1 MNRGVLKISNRKG
14 QIAKW
19 LACFAGLAL
28 AVVSLV
34 ALNSASAAESP
45 FEIVDAKIT
54 ASSEGVIS
62 EISDFDET
70 KITTSATFHKKDE
83 NIKYLVTIKNT
94 SDKDYTIKNI
104 SDDNKNA
111 YIAYSYD
118 THSDETIKGGES
130 LALEVVATYKT
141 LITDISER
149 HQKFVLSFTVEYE
162 GDVAVPNTGANSIS
176 DGAKNIVPIV
186 AIVVGVGVV
195 MFVLAK
201 SDKIKA
207 PVKVA
212 GVVLIGSVAI
222 SSVANA
228 LAPQFVFKFDNDFE
242 LKSLLEVKYTVRTQT
257 GTVIV
262 PYGETLPIDDPE
274 ITGYSFDGWQTPAGE
289 DVPET
294 MPIVDDMEIIA
305 QLTPIEY
312 EITYDLGDGTVAEAN
327 PRTYTIEDTFTLHN
341 PTLDN
346 YEFSGW
352 SGTGL
357 SGEGNTEVTVPV
369 GETGPRAYVA
379 HYEEIC
385 PQGYICY
392 YANGGNGTMNNQSA
406 SAGGEAILQS
416 TNFDRSGYG
425 FKGWNTKRDG
435 TGTLYGPN
443 ETIVMPESGVL
454 KLYADWLASTGTIQ
468 NYNCANLAS
477 GSVVALTD
485 NRDNQAYAVA
495 KLADGNC
502 WMIES
507 MRLSLDNLLVPMSA
521 ENTNNPASAFAT
533 AVNEQHPASSAK
545 FYNWCLTSD
554 AECVE
559 QIQYDSRNVSRI
571 GADGDPSDPSP
582 GSDYNYWGVKD
593 ARYGY
598 GTYYN
603 WYTATA
609 GNGTFETE
617 TGAVAGDI
625 CPAGW
630 HLPTGG
636 SAGEMNGLFSAVGS
650 PANVRKHPNNFVF
663 GGYRYGTTVYNRY
676 ANFGHNWLSTA
687 SGEADDQ
694 THGGYK
700 ADFSLV
706 IYYGVAATSTESKYY
721 GYAVRC
727 LAD

>member
-1 MNRGVLKISNRKG
+1 MRIAERKG
-14 QIAKW
+14 QKAKW
-19 LACFAGLAL
+19 LAMCAGLML

-34 ALNSASAAESP
+34 ALNSAKAAESP

-83 NIKYLVTIKNT
+83 SIKYLVTIKNT
-94 SDKDYTIKNI
+94 SDEDYTIKNI

-118 THSDETIKGGES
+118 THKDETIKSGES

-162 GDVAVPNTGANSIS
+162 GDVAVPNTGASS
-176 DGAKNIVPIV
+176 TKDGAKNIVPIV
-186 AIVVGVGVV
+186 AIVIGVGVV
-195 MFVLAK
+195 MIVLAK
-201 SDKIKA
+201 SNKVKA
-207 PVKVA
+207 PVKVV
-212 GVVLIGSVAI
+212 GVVLLGSVAI
-222 SSVANA
+222 SSVAKA

-262 PYGETLPIDDPE
+262 PYGDTLPIDDPQF
-274 ITGYSFDGWQTPAGE
+274 TGYSFDGWQTPAGE
-289 DVPET
+289 DVPKT

-392 YANGGNGTMNNQSA
+392 YANGGNGTMANQAA
-406 SAGGEAILQS
+406 SAGQTVNLEA

-435 TGTLYGPN
+435 TGTSYGPN
-443 ETIVMPESGVL
+443 QMIEMPESGVL
-454 KLYADWLASTGTIQ
+454 KLYADWTASVGNIQ
-468 NYNCANLAS
+468 NFNCATLQS
-477 GSVVALTD
+477 KEIVALTD
-485 NRDNQAYAVA
+485 VRDNQTYAVA
-495 KLADGNC
+495 KLIDGNC
-502 WMIES
+502 WMIENL
-507 MRLSLDNLLVPMSA
+507 RLSLADLLVPMSA
-521 ENTNNPASAFAT
+521 ENTNNPATAFAT
-533 AVNEQHPASSAK
+533 AVNEQHPAPTAK
-545 FYNWCLTSD
+545 FTSWCADGT
-554 AECVE
+554 AACIN
-559 QIQYDSRNVSRI
+559 QISYDSRNVSRI

-582 GSDYNYWGVKD
+582 GSDYNYWGVKF

-598 GTYYN
+598 GNYYN

-609 GNGTFETE
+609 GNGTYETASGN
-617 TGAVAGDI
+617 TAGDI

-630 HLPTGG
+630 HLPKNNESSSDEMYDLIGAVYEEAGG
-636 SAGEMNGLFSAVGS
+636 SSSPNGLLRAF
-650 PANVRKHPNNFVF
+650 PNNFVYS
-663 GGYRYGTTVYNRY
+663 GYRLSIDVYNRDHEGNASY
-676 ANFGHNWLSTA
+676 WLS
-687 SGEADDQ
+687 
-694 THGGYK
+694 
-700 ADFSLV
+700 
-706 IYYGVAATSTESKYY
+706 AATSNAQAKWFFLEYFSNVNVASREKFY
-721 GYAVRC
+721 GNAVRC
-727 LAD
+727 VAD